1 MNLRAISL
9 VALLVVAL
17 LAGYACSSG
26 GDGASQGD
34 AGALVTVRRGNG
46 GDPQSLDPA
55 LAEGVHEFDLLGD
68 LYEGLLAL
76 DALGELANIIAGNIK
91 ALLPGTSSI
100 SPGFQLRSNQDSS
113 GP

>member
-26 GDGASQGD
+26 GEGASQGD
-34 AGALVTVRRGNG
+34 AGTLVTVRRGNG

-55 LAEGVHEFDLLGD
+55 LAEGIHEFDLLGD
-68 LYEGLLAL
+68 LYEGLLAQ
-76 DALGELANIIAGNIK
+76 DAAGEIIPEVAESWTVGTDGLTYTFHLRATRAGPT
-91 ALLPGTSSI
+91 A
-100 SPGFQLRSNQDSS
+100 RR
-113 GP
+113 